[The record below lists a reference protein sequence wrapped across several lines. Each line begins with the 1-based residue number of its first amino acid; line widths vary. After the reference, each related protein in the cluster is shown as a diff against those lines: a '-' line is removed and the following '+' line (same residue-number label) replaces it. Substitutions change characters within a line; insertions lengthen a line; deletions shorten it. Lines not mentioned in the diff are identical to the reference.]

1 VVSERCEWALI
12 SSPLSMRQRTV
23 RIVQLLFKGDQATV
37 GLMAL
42 GTPTL
47 LVLSFKLAHV
57 GNEPS
62 LELWVPVWARI

>member
-1 VVSERCEWALI
+1 
-12 SSPLSMRQRTV
+12 MRQRTV